1 MKTKGSY
8 KREKLIHQGL
18 SARQYK
24 ETVQGIPKRWGT
36 IMITSKDPKNFDSSN
51 LSLVLIVSYF
61 LDHKTVRS
69 AILISLQY
77 LFNDTIK

>member
-36 IMITSKDPKNFDSSN
+36 IMITSKDPKKFRLFKPVFGSN
-51 LSLVLIVSYF
+51 ITKQDIVSYF
-61 LDHKTVRS
+61 LDHNTVRS
-69 AILISLQY
+69 AMLISL
-77 LFNDTIK
+77 